1 MAKRVLIAVA
11 VVAAFSLLLAG
22 CMPGDGAATP
32 SKPAGFFWGIW
43 HGWIAPFSLIG
54 EIFFNRGLH
63 IYESYN
69 TGWSYDLG
77 YYMAVIS
84 GFGGLSLVHRRN
96 SGRDRRR

>member
-1 MAKRVLIAVA
+1 MKNRVLLT
-11 VVAAFSLLLAG
+11 VAAIVVLSLLMAG
-22 CMPGDGAATP
+22 CLPGDGAATP
-32 SKPAGFFWGIW
+32 SEPAGFFWGIW

-54 EIFFNRGLH
+54 EIFFNKGLH

-84 GFGGLSLVHRRN
+84 GFGGLSLARRKN
-96 SGRDRRR
+96 SGGDRRR